1 MIEKTEQLPQ
11 NLIDFV
17 MQLKNKRGTLIMILH
32 RVQKMYGYIPRW
44 VAKELSRMLDV
55 PLAKIYG
62 VATFYNFFK
71 LEKVGKHII
80 QVCMGTACYLNG
92 GQDILEEF
100 SKILNI
106 KEGQRTEDDLFSL
119 ESVRCLG
126 CCSIAPVVKIDDK
139 IYGNVTKSQIPEIL
153 SYYTEKAKGE

>member
-1 MIEKTEQLPQ
+1 MSENAQKLPQ
-11 NLIDFV
+11 NLVDFII
-17 MQLKNKRGTLIMILH
+17 QLKNKRGTLIMILH
-32 RVQKMYGYIPRW
+32 RIQQTYGYIPRW
-44 VAKELSRMLDV
+44 VAKELSRLIDI

-100 SKILNI
+100 GKILNI
-106 KEGQRTEDDLFSL
+106 KEGQRTEDDLFTL
-119 ESVRCLG
+119 EAVRCLG
-126 CCSIAPVVKIDDK
+126 CCSIAPVVKIDEK
-139 IYGNVTKSQIPEIL
+139 IYGGVTKNQIPEIL
-153 SYYTEKAKGE
+153 AQYTEKVQGV